1 MTDPMATP
9 VTKREMEATFDAFLA
24 VLMER
29 LDKRFEQIDKRFEQ
43 VDKRFEQVDKR
54 FEQVDKRFEQ
64 LRVEVDKRFEQAR
77 IEMVAVVDH
86 MGDKLREEM
95 RELSK
100 TDLRAIRDDLKSYD
114 DKYTDLPGRVTR
126 LEAAVFKPAPLKRRR
141 TR

>member
-29 LDKRFEQIDKRFEQ
+29 LDKRFEQ
-43 VDKRFEQVDKR
+43 VDKRFEQI
-54 FEQVDKRFEQ
+54 
-64 LRVEVDKRFEQAR
+64 DKRFEQAR
-77 IEMVAVVDH
+77 IEMIAVVDH
-86 MGDKLREEM
+86 MADTLREEM

-100 TDLRAIRDDLKSYD
+100 TDLRAIRDDLEKYD
-114 DKYTDLPGRVTR
+114 DKYSDLPGRVTR
-126 LEAAVFKPAPLKRRR
+126 LETAVFKPTPLKRRR